1 MKSYVEWIIRR
12 RWLVIALT
20 LVVTALA
27 GWQARHLRIVID
39 PNTMLP
45 PSHPYV
51 ATGLEVARVF
61 GSKYIVVIGIA
72 PKLGDIYQPAVL
84 AKVDRISE
92 RLLQAPGVIRNSLL
106 SLSARRAKDIA
117 ASADGLEVRPLM
129 DGVPR
134 DAAALA
140 KLRRA
145 IAANPVYQNTLV
157 ARDGRAT
164 AIIVEFKED
173 AAGYRGILERVQP
186 IVDGERDATVDI
198 HVGGAPAFLAAI
210 EGYSERMGILLP
222 VAILVLALVLFEAF
236 RSRQGLVL
244 PLVTGILAVVW
255 GVGVMGAAG
264 IPMDVFNATTP
275 ILILAVATG
284 HAVQMLKRYY
294 DEYHA
299 LRGGAQPM
307 DAHEAN
313 REAVARAV
321 QRVGPV
327 MLAAGTVA
335 TLGFFSLVV
344 FDISTVRTFGIF
356 TGIGIVATVLLEMSF
371 IPALRAV
378 LAPPRESDGQGSRR
392 HSAWDRATTAI
403 ADAVTGPARR
413 HVYAGAALFAVLC
426 LAGMAQVTVDNS
438 MKSYFSPRLPL
449 IQDDQALNR
458 YLGGTNTVFVLVKGA
473 AEDAIKDPGTLR
485 AIDELQRFIERQPHV
500 GKTVSIADFVK
511 RMHQAMNGGDPAFN
525 VVPASRE
532 LISQYLLLYAMS
544 GEPGDF
550 DTYVDYGYR
559 LANVTV
565 YLKSDSSADFQALV
579 QRIERFA
586 AGRFGP
592 DVKVSIGGG
601 LAEGAALNEVMVKGK
616 ILNIVQI
623 AAVVFV
629 VASLLFRSLAAGALV
644 LLPLALAVLAT
655 FGLIGWTGIPLNVS
669 TSLIS
674 AMAVGIGADY
684 AIYLIYRIREE
695 LAAGNDPEPAI
706 RRVLAT
712 AGKAILFVAL
722 AVSAGY
728 GVLLLSFG
736 FHIHQWLALL
746 IAVAMLV
753 SAVAAL
759 LLIPSL
765 VLTLRPRFIFGE
777 PAMKTTRPAAT
788 AATAVAAVALATTIA
803 LHTTDAHASV
813 DVQQVMEQNAT
824 VFKVADSVSDATFT
838 LTNKAGQERV
848 RKTASATKL
857 QANGVDN
864 MRLTRFTAPADVK
877 DTVTLMIENSAKDDD
892 IWVYLPALK
901 KVRRLVASNKKDSF
915 VGTDFSYADVIG
927 YKVTDWNY
935 KLLREDTLD
944 GQPVYVVEALPKTA
958 SVRSDTGYGRRT
970 DWIRKDNLMTVKSE
984 LLDAGEQPLKT
995 IVFSELRL
1003 VDAGRG
1009 KWQAMQMEASNVQTG
1024 HRTVIH
1030 IDDFK
1035 ANQNVKDE
1043 LFTPRYMEGQ

>member
-1 MKSYVEWIIRR
+1 MKTYVEWIIRR

-20 LVVTALA
+20 LLVTALA
-27 GWQARHLRIVID
+27 GWQAKNLRIVID
-39 PNTMLP
+39 PNKMLP

-51 ATGLEVARVF
+51 ATGLEVSKVF

-72 PKLGDIYQPAVL
+72 PKLGDVYQPAVL
-84 AKVDRISE
+84 GKVDRISHG
-92 RLLQAPGVIRNSLL
+92 LLQAPGVIKSSLL

-117 ASADGLEVRPLM
+117 GSADGLEVRPM
-129 DGVPR
+129 MENVPAN
-134 DAAALA
+134 AA
-140 KLRRA
+140 A
-145 IAANPVYQNTLV
+145 IAALKHAVATNAVYQDTLV
-157 ARDGRAT
+157 ARDGSAT

-173 AAGYRGILERVQP
+173 ASGYRGILQRVQP
-186 IVDGERDATVDI
+186 IVDRERDATVDI
-198 HVGGAPAFLAAI
+198 HIGGAPAFLATI
-210 EGYSERMGILLP
+210 EAYSERMGYLLP
-222 VAILVLALVLFEAF
+222 VAIVVLALVLFEAF
-236 RSRQGLVL
+236 RSRQGLLL
-244 PLVTGILAVVW
+244 PLLTGILAVIW

-264 IPMDVFNATTP
+264 IAMDVFNATTP

-299 LRGGAQPM
+299 LRAGAHAIEPR
-307 DAHEAN
+307 EAN
-313 REAVARAV
+313 RQAVVRAV

-335 TLGFFSLVV
+335 MLGFFSLVV

-356 TGIGIVATVLLEMSF
+356 TGIGILATVLLEMSF

-378 LAPPRESDGQGSRR
+378 LAPPRETEGHGCRKVTV
-392 HSAWDRATTAI
+392 WDRATSAI
-403 ADAVTGPARR
+403 ADAVTGPGRR
-413 HVYAGAALFAVLC
+413 RVYVVAAIFAALC
-426 LAGMAQVTVDNS
+426 LAGMSQVVVDNS

-458 YLGGTNTVFVLVKGA
+458 YLGGTNTIFVLVKGEH
-473 AEDAIKDPGTLR
+473 EDAIKDPRTLQ
-485 AIDELQRFIERQPHV
+485 AIDDLQRFIERQPHV
-500 GKTVSIADFVK
+500 GKTISIADFVK
-511 RMHQAMNGGDPAFN
+511 RMHQAMNGDDPKFN
-525 VVPASRE
+525 AVPPSRE

-565 YLKSDSSADFQALV
+565 YLKSDSSADFQAV
-579 QRIERFA
+579 ATNIEHFA
-586 AGRFGP
+586 ATHFPPG
-592 DVKVSIGGG
+592 VKVSIGGG
-601 LAEGAALNEVMVKGK
+601 LAEGAALNEVMVHGK
-616 ILNIVQI
+616 ILNILQI

-629 VASLLFRSLAAGALV
+629 VSSLLFRSLAAGALV
-644 LLPLALAVLAT
+644 LLPLAMAVAAT
-655 FGLIGWTGIPLNVS
+655 FGLIGWAGIPLNVS

-695 LAAGNDPEPAI
+695 LAAGSEPEPAV

-728 GVLLLSFG
+728 GVLLLSIG
-736 FHIHQWLALL
+736 FHIHQWLAIL
-746 IAVAMLV
+746 IAAAMLV

-765 VLTLRPRFIFGE
+765 VLSLRPAFIFGE
-777 PAMKTTRPAAT
+777 PAMKTIRPVATT
-788 AATAVAAVALATTIA
+788 AAALALATALA
-803 LHTTDAHASV
+803 LHAPDTRAAV
-813 DVQQVMEQNAT
+813 DVQQVMEKNST
-824 VFKVADSVSDATFT
+824 VFKVADSVQDATFT
-838 LTNKAGQERV
+838 LINKAGQERV
-848 RKTASATKL
+848 RKTASMTKL

-864 MRLTRFTAPADVK
+864 MRFTRFTAPADVK
-877 DTVTLMIENSAKDDD
+877 DTVTLMIENAAKEDD

-927 YKVTDWNY
+927 YKVSEWNY
-935 KLLREDTLD
+935 KLLREDRLD
-944 GQPVYVVEALPKTA
+944 GQAVYVVEALPKTDA
-958 SVRSDTGYGRRT
+958 VKSDTGYARRT
-970 DWIRKDNLMTVKSE
+970 DWIRQDNLMTVKSE
-984 LLDAGEQPLKT
+984 LLDTGDQPLKT
-995 IVFSELRL
+995 IVFSDLQL

-1030 IDDFK
+1030 IDSFK
-1035 ANQNVKDE
+1035 ANQNVKDDV
-1043 LFTPRYMEGQ
+1043 FTPRYMEVQ

>member
-1 MKSYVEWIIRR
+1 MQTYVEWIIRR

-20 LVVTALA
+20 LLVTALA
-27 GWQARHLRIVID
+27 GWQAQHLRIVID
-39 PNTMLP
+39 PNKMLP

-51 ATGLEVARVF
+51 ATGLEVSRVF

-72 PKLGDIYQPAVL
+72 PKFGDVYQPAVL

-92 RLLQAPGVIRNSLL
+92 GLLQAPGVIKSSLI
-106 SLSARRAKDIA
+106 SLGARRAKNIA
-117 ASADGLEVRPLM
+117 ASADGLDVRPLM
-129 DGVPR
+129 DVR
-134 DAAALA
+134 HNDARALA
-140 KLRRA
+140 RLKTA
-145 IAANPVYQNTLV
+145 IDANPVYQDTLV

-173 AAGYRGILERVQP
+173 EAGYRGILARVQP
-186 IVDGERDATVDI
+186 LVERERDATVDI

-210 EGYSERMGILLP
+210 ENYSERMGILLP
-222 VAILVLALVLFEAF
+222 VAILVLALVLFGAF
-236 RSRQGLVL
+236 RSRQGLIL
-244 PLVTGILAVVW
+244 PLLTGILAVAW

-264 IPMDVFNATTP
+264 IPLDVFNATTP

-299 LRGGAQPM
+299 LRAGVLAP
-307 DAHEAN
+307 DPHEAN
-313 REAVARAV
+313 RQAVSRSV

-335 TLGFFSLVV
+335 ALGFFSLVV
-344 FDISTVRTFGIF
+344 FDVSTVRTFGIF
-356 TGIGIVATVLLEMSF
+356 TGIGILATVLLEMSF

-378 LAPPRESDGQGSRR
+378 LAPPRDGDGQDNRR
-392 HSAWDRATTAI
+392 YGVWDRTTTAI
-403 ADAVTGPARR
+403 ANLVTGPNRR
-413 HVYAGAALFAVLC
+413 DVYSAAVLFAVLC

-438 MKSYFSPRLPL
+438 MKSYFSPRLAL
-449 IQDDQALNR
+449 MQDDQALNR
-458 YLGGTNTVFVLVKGA
+458 HLGGTNTIFVLVKGS
-473 AEDAIKDPGTLR
+473 AEDAMKEPRNLL
-485 AIDELQRFIERQPHV
+485 AIDELQHFIERQPNV

-511 RMHQAMNGGDPAFN
+511 RMHQAMNGDDPAFHA
-525 VVPASRE
+525 VPASRE

-565 YLKSDSSADFQALV
+565 YLKSDSSADFQALAG
-579 QRIERFA
+579 RIERFA
-586 AGRFGP
+586 AARFGP

-644 LLPLALAVLAT
+644 LLPLAMAVVAT
-655 FGLIGWTGIPLNVS
+655 FGLIGWAGIPLNVS

-695 LAAGNDPEPAI
+695 LATGSQPVAAV

-712 AGKAILFVAL
+712 AGKAVLLVAL

-728 GVLLLSFG
+728 GVLLLSIG

-746 IAVAMLV
+746 IAAAMLV
-753 SAVAAL
+753 SAIAAL
-759 LLIPSL
+759 LLIPAL

-777 PAMKTTRPAAT
+777 PAMQSSRPAAT
-788 AATAVAAVALATTIA
+788 TVAALALATA
-803 LHTTDAHASV
+803 LAALSTDSRASV
-813 DVQQVMEQNAT
+813 DVQQVMERNAT
-824 VFKVADSVSDATFT
+824 VFKVVDSVQDATFT
-838 LTNKAGQERV
+838 LVNKDGQERV
-848 RKTASATKL
+848 RRTASATKL

-927 YKVTDWNY
+927 YKVSEWNY

-944 GQPVYVVEALPKTA
+944 GQPVYVVEALPRSA

-984 LLDAGEQPLKT
+984 LLDTAEQPLKT
-995 IVFSELRL
+995 IVFSDLRL

-1024 HRTVIH
+1024 HRTTIR
-1030 IDDFK
+1030 IDNFK

-1043 LFTPRYMEGQ
+1043 LFTPRYMESQ